1 MEAPDALWNEPSAHD
16 VHVEAPVELDDPVEQ
31 AEQLEAPSSLKKPAP
46 HGMGAVVELAGQ

>member
-1 MEAPDALWNEPSAHD
+1 MEAPDALWKEPSAHD